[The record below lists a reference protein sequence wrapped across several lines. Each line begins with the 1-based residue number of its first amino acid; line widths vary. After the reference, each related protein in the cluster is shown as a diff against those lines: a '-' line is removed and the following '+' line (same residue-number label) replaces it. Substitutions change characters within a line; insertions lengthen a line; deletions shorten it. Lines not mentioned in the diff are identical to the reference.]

1 MGKHSYYDECYKI
14 HLDVKER
21 SWRLLTKM
29 KSIRSYAASSD
40 VDGRLFIAG
49 GYYDGNTT
57 STTEFIR
64 YE

>member
-1 MGKHSYYDECYKI
+1 M